1 VLSSRV
7 VEAERGR
14 HRTGRLLRG
23 LAALGCAVAWLL
35 PGRGFGTI
43 EEQRA
48 RLPPAAECDDERVA
62 GLWRCQI
69 YEENY
74 VEWSTFTLNITRDP
88 GDPSQLRG
96 TISNHGWDGGPGDA
110 MPPTCDRQ
118 SGGEWSVSM
127 DALGTVRNEHEIAFG
142 GIGAWRLDA
151 ITCGHGPAGYNLDH
165 FTGTI
170 DPAILEFQ
178 SVNNDGGRAV
188 NEPCVFRRIRC
199 PPVASAAAPSVNP
212 VPPAFYPSLRSG
224 CSGLF

>member
-23 LAALGCAVAWLL
+23 LAARGCAVAWLL

-142 GIGAWRLDA
+142 GIGAR
-151 ITCGHGPAGYNLDH
+151 
-165 FTGTI
+165 
-170 DPAILEFQ
+170 
-178 SVNNDGGRAV
+178 VAV
-188 NEPCVFRRIRC
+188 RPTFG
-199 PPVASAAAPSVNP
+199 A
-212 VPPAFYPSLRSG
+212 
-224 CSGLF
+224 SGLGVARGAAGHRIIPAATVSLVCESIRMKLPVMRFLL